1 MSTDN
6 LTPQPGYRIRAVLFD
21 FDGTLTAP
29 GAIDFEALRR
39 QLGCPAGTPLLEYID
54 SLPQAVARRQ
64 ALDVLDQHEY
74 QAATV
79 SRPHQDAVAL
89 LEWLH
94 DRKLEVGIISRN
106 SRRAVV
112 RALENFPSGF
122 SQRFSALITRDDQI
136 PPKPDPAGV
145 LLAARQWGL
154 ETSKLLVVG
163 DYHFDIIAG
172 RRAGALTAF
181 LDNGTGYRLRETTSH
196 FNVSG
201 LSQLIPVIEQGLS
214 LKPGKLPLELLHEC
228 LEEIVF
234 DDPSVLINPGIG
246 EDIAAVDIA
255 AEDLLVLKSDP
266 ITFATDAIGHYAV
279 LVNANDIATSGA
291 RPRWLLTTLLF
302 PVGTTPSQVIEVMR
316 GVQQACRQWHITL
329 CGGHTEI
336 TDAVIRPVISG
347 MMCGTVHRR
356 NLIDK
361 RHIQPG
367 DRLWLTKA
375 LAVEGTSILAR
386 EFGARLREMG
396 ISDATLATCR
406 GLLDQIS
413 ILPEAGLAAE
423 ISGVSGMHDVT
434 EGGLAGALEELSV
447 ACGHHL
453 RVNLETIP
461 IMDTT
466 RQICQRLGINPLG
479 LIGSGSLLICC
490 RATSCQ
496 VLEKTILQM
505 GITICCIGEVMES
518 TGASVEALEHGRTAV
533 WPRFDVDEITRL
545 FGDIN
550 AN

>member
-1 MSTDN
+1 MSADN
-6 LTPQPGYRIRAVLFD
+6 PTPQPGYRIRAVLFD

-39 QLGCPAGTPLLEYID
+39 QLDCPAGTPLLEYID
-54 SLPQAVARRQ
+54 SLPQAAARRQ
-64 ALDVLDQHEY
+64 ALDILDQHEY
-74 QAATV
+74 QAAAI
-79 SRPHQDAVAL
+79 SRPHQDAVVL

-94 DRKLEVGIISRN
+94 ARNIRMGIITRN
-106 SRRAVV
+106 SLRSLA
-112 RALENFPSGF
+112 RALENFPTGISSLF
-122 SQRFSALITRDDQI
+122 SIQITRDNEV

-145 LLAARQWGL
+145 LLAAAQWNL
-154 ETSKLLVVG
+154 DVSELLVVG

-172 RRAGALTAF
+172 DRAGALTAF
-181 LDNGTGYRLRETTSH
+181 LDNATGYRLRETTSH
-196 FNVSG
+196 FSVSG
-201 LSQLIPVIEQGLS
+201 LSQLIPVIEQGLP
-214 LKPGKLPLELLHEC
+214 LKPGKLPLELLHKC

-302 PVGTTPSQVIEVMR
+302 PVGATPSQIIEVMR
-316 GVQQACRQWHITL
+316 GLQQACRQWQITL

-336 TDAVIRPVISG
+336 TDAVTRPIVSG

-375 LAVEGTSILAR
+375 LAVEGTSIIAR
-386 EFGARLREMG
+386 EFGARLRAMG
-396 ISDATLATCR
+396 ISEATLAACR
-406 GLLDQIS
+406 DLLDQIS

-423 ISGVSGMHDVT
+423 IPGVSGMHDVT

-490 RATSCQ
+490 RAAGCH
-496 VLEKTILQM
+496 VLEKTILQT
-505 GITICCIGEVMES
+505 GIAICCIGEVMQS

-545 FGDIN
+545 FGDIG
-550 AN
+550 